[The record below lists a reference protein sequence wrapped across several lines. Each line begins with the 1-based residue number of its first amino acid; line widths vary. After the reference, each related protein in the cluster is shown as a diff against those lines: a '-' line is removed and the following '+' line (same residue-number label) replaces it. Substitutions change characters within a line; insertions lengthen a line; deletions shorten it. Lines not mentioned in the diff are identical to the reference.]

1 MKKKVLI
8 VEPDKKL
15 QVLLSNALR
24 NKGYQVLSAENF
36 QEADDAL
43 HYLKPDVVIMELLLP
58 DRNGV
63 DLLVDIKQNQ
73 PSTRIIIFTD
83 IKGSTIEKSVKKKG
97 ADVFINKTRS
107 QEEDI
112 NKIIDSIEEFYKPR
126 AEKPTMTEGF
136 KGNLEGVDLRDL
148 VQAFSLMGRDIIIKI
163 RDVKT
168 FKEGTLYFSAGSV
181 VDAKAGNKRG
191 VDAFKEIM
199 MWENGIFEVA
209 YPDPNEPM
217 ETETT
222 IDVPLD
228 VLLLDIAR
236 EQDEMLSETEKP
248 KFTPKEVLKHIRAEI
263 PGFIGAMIFDYEE
276 GAPLETNTIL
286 EGKTFHASATL
297 YGGILKSAMEAM
309 EVVTQGN
316 EQPKDFIDIIITD
329 KYDHVIMVPLH
340 VESYA
345 VFLLVNFD
353 TNTHE
358 ALNVIKRYIPVLVE
372 LYKEEETSM

>member
-8 VEPDKKL
+8 VDPDNKL
-15 QVLLSNALR
+15 QLLLSNALR
-24 NKGYQVLSAENF
+24 NNGYQVLNAENF
-36 QEADDAL
+36 QEADDAI
-43 HYLKPDVVIMELLLP
+43 HYMNPDVVIMELLLP

-73 PSTRIIIFTD
+73 PSTRIIVFTD
-83 IKGSTIEKSVKKKG
+83 IKGLTIERSVKKKG

-107 QEEDI
+107 PEEDI
-112 NKIIDSIEEFYKPR
+112 NKIIETIEEFYRPR
-126 AEKPTMTEGF
+126 PEKASMTEGF
-136 KGNLEGVDLRDL
+136 KGNLEGVDLKDL

-168 FKEGTLYFSAGSV
+168 FKEGTLYFSGGAV

-191 VDAFKEIM
+191 VDAFKEVM

-217 ETETT
+217 ETT

-228 VLLLDIAR
+228 VLLLDLAR
-236 EQDEMLSETEKP
+236 EQDEMLSKTEKP
-248 KFTPKEVLKHIRAEI
+248 QFTPKEVLKHIRAEI

-276 GAPLETNTIL
+276 GAPLETETIL

-316 EQPKDFIDIIITD
+316 EKSKDFIDMIITD

-340 VESYA
+340 VDSYA

-353 TNTHE
+353 TNAHE

-372 LYKEEETSM
+372 LYKEEKTSM

>member
-8 VEPDKKL
+8 VEPEKELQTKL
-15 QVLLSNALR
+15 IDALR
-24 NKGYQVLSAENF
+24 DRGFQALGAESF
-36 QEADDAL
+36 EEADDAL
-43 HYLKPDVVIMELLLP
+43 HFLKPDIVVMELLLP

-63 DLLVDIKQNQ
+63 DLIVNIKQNQ
-73 PSTRIIIFTD
+73 PGARIVVFTD

-97 ADVFINKTRS
+97 ADIFLNKTNNMDENVS
-107 QEEDI
+107 
-112 NKIIDSIEEFYKPR
+112 KIIDAIDDLFKPQTEEK
-126 AEKPTMTEGF
+126 AAEGF

-168 FKEGTLYFSAGSV
+168 FKEGTLYFRAGAV
-181 VDAKAGNKRG
+181 IDAKTRTKRG

-199 MWENGIFEVA
+199 LWENGIFEVA
-209 YPDPNEPM
+209 YPKPDEPM
-217 ETETT
+217 ETT

-228 VLLLDIAR
+228 VLLLDVVR
-236 EQDEMLSETEKP
+236 EQDEMLQEAAAKP

-263 PGFIGAMIFDYEE
+263 PGFIGAMVFDYEE
-276 GAPLETNTIL
+276 GAPLETETIL

-316 EQPKDFIDIIITD
+316 EKSRDFIDMIITD
-329 KYDHVIMVPLH
+329 KYDHVLMLPLH

-345 VFLLVNFD
+345 FFLLVGVD
-353 TNTHE
+353 TNPHE
-358 ALNVIKRYIPVLVE
+358 ALNVVKRYVPLLVE
-372 LYKEEETSM
+372 LYKEQEPSM